1 MEQDVF
7 LAKVTNL
14 MLAPGTRAFER
25 EQLRQAKH
33 LVEAGRPVA
42 EGWAQLESSLR
53 PLAMRDNL
61 TPDVADFYRAE
72 TGDPVGA
79 VQTDLSAHFDRD
91 MPFQERAIFAGGCF
105 WCMVEPFVDLPGIT
119 AVTSG
124 YTGGHSA
131 HPTYEHFQL
140 TDPTDALGQFQ
151 DRGSQYRPVIFVKDD
166 TQRQIAEAAK
176 AELAASGRYLRP
188 IITAIEPVA
197 TFWPAENYHQD
208 FYKKNPKRY
217 QMVERTRRQFLQFQR
232 AQGNLRVML
241 KRRKKA

>member
-1 MEQDVF
+1 MIQ
-7 LAKVTNL
+7 
-14 MLAPGTRAFER
+14 
-25 EQLRQAKH
+25 Q
-33 LVEAGRPVA
+33 
-42 EGWAQLESSLR
+42 
-53 PLAMRDNL
+53 
-61 TPDVADFYRAE
+61 
-72 TGDPVGA
+72 A

-131 HPTYEHFQL
+131 HPTYEHVIGGYTGHVEAVEIIFDTRKMSYAALVALYFHL

-176 AELAASGRYLRP
+176 AELAASGVICGQSSLQLNLLRLFGQP
-188 IITAIEPVA
+188 RTIIKTFIKRIRSAIRWLNGRAASFFNFSVHKA
-197 TFWPAENYHQD
+197 TC
-208 FYKKNPKRY
+208 
-217 QMVERTRRQFLQFQR
+217 
-232 AQGNLRVML
+232 G
-241 KRRKKA
+241 

>member
-72 TGDPVGA
+72 TGDPAGCA
-79 VQTDLSAHFDRD
+79 DRFEC
-91 MPFQERAIFAGGCF
+91 PF
-105 WCMVEPFVDLPGIT
+105 
-119 AVTSG
+119 
-124 YTGGHSA
+124 
-131 HPTYEHFQL
+131 
-140 TDPTDALGQFQ
+140 
-151 DRGSQYRPVIFVKDD
+151 
-166 TQRQIAEAAK
+166 
-176 AELAASGRYLRP
+176 
-188 IITAIEPVA
+188 
-197 TFWPAENYHQD
+197 
-208 FYKKNPKRY
+208 
-217 QMVERTRRQFLQFQR
+217 
-232 AQGNLRVML
+232 
-241 KRRKKA
+241 